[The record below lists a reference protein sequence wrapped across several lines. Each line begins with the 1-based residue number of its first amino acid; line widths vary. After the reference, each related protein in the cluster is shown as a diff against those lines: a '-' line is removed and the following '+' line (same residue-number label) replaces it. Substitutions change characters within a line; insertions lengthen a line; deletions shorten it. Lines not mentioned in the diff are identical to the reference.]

1 MRRALLIAF
10 ALILLLPAVVAAKP
24 KKKTYGNAPQDVFN
38 AALKTARDRHVVT
51 FVDQQNLL
59 FTFKTGASFFS
70 GGFVANATVEPA
82 PNNGATLTINVQKKD
97 GGGVEFDAGDRMA
110 DKFFDQV
117 SQELAGES
125 TQPAAVKP
133 AQPPVAIPDSVAAAQ
148 VASTDTG
155 IVSVKTWPEG
165 ADVSVDGAFVGNAPA
180 ELKLPPGKH
189 TVGVAAAG
197 YKPWSRELTVL
208 AGSTATLNA
217 TLDKQ

>member
-51 FVDQQNLL
+51 VVDQQNLL

>member
-1 MRRALLIAF
+1 MRKALLLVL
-10 ALILLLPAVVAAKP
+10 ALILLLPSIAAAKP

-51 FVDQQNLL
+51 FVDQANLL

-97 GGGVEFDAGDRMA
+97 GGSVDFDAGDRMA

-125 TQPAAVKP
+125 TQPAAVKL
-133 AQPPVAIPDSVAAAQ
+133 AQPPVASPDSVAAAQ
-148 VASTDTG
+148 VPSTEPGT
-155 IVSVKTWPEG
+155 VTVQSWPEG

-180 ELKLPPGKH
+180 DLKLPPGKH
-189 TVGVAAAG
+189 TVSVASAG
-197 YKPWSRELTVL
+197 YKPWSRDITVL
-208 AGSTATLNA
+208 AGSSTNLNA